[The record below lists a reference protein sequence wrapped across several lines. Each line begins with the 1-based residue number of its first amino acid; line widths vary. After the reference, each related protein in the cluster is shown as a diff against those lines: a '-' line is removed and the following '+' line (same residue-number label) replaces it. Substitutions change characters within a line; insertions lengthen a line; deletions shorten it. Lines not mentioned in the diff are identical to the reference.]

1 MQSPGSILKQGRP
14 SEVDLDEIGSLVSS
28 PAHSA
33 GRTSEVVIASD
44 EFPDAEPS
52 REEHPDSWRRTGD
65 RQVYWYYSCSLGQ
78 TLTIWI
84 AVGLSI
90 AVFTMK
96 FPTVLLNWW
105 SSAEEQDPGAE
116 TTKYASIYGG
126 LCIMNMISFYVTTY
140 LLEMVGSRRSSIA
153 LHAKL
158 LRTVMAAPLW
168 LFSTDCG
175 GLINRFS
182 QDMSLVDMELPGDLV
197 DFLSTFGVCIMEA
210 GLVAS
215 ASRWVALAYPVLLG
229 VLYLIQKF
237 YLRTSRQM
245 RLLDLEAKSPLY
257 AHFLETLEGLTT
269 IRAFGWQSFSTA
281 QNIHHL
287 DNSQRPFYLMY
298 SIQQWLTFVL
308 DMIVTVLATF
318 VMALATQVTGSSA
331 GSLGVALV
339 SILSFSQ
346 NLCYLIQSWTRL
358 ETSIG
363 AVARVKQLEEDTPS
377 ENAQNEQQQEPPA
390 QWPPKGAIHFSNIT
404 ASYR

>member
-331 GSLGVALV
+331 GSLGVSLV